1 MKVKIQ
7 VFYVS
12 SLGTE
17 IHNDYE
23 ADDMQ
28 EAKTL
33 VENNITKWDTP
44 HIAPNVTT
52 VEEDGMEYDRTTYIK
67 YNFSHISIVDYTD
80 GREKTE
86 NK

>member
-23 ADDMQ
+23 ADDIK
-28 EAKTL
+28 EAKAL
-33 VENNITKWDTP
+33 VEKNIKAWDTP

-52 VEEDGMEYDRTTYIK
+52 VEEDGVEYDRTTYVK
-67 YNFSHISIVDYTD
+67 YNFSHINIVDYTD
-80 GREKTE
+80 GHPKAEKV
-86 NK
+86 